1 VKSQQNT
8 EKEQQMTEP
17 TMALMEYL
25 RKHDLLESDFLRDA
39 VQLLMQ
45 QLIELEVSEQVG
57 AEYHERSPD
66 RVTRRN
72 GYRRRQWETRV
83 GQIPLRIPKLRQG
96 SYFPSLLEPRKRSE
110 KALLS
115 VVQEAYVKGVS
126 TRKVDDLV
134 RALGLKGMSKSK
146 VSRICQELDEL
157 VTAFRQRPLEGDYPY
172 VWLDAL
178 YVKVRQHHRIVSQAV
193 VIAIGV
199 RDDGERTVL
208 GFDVGPGEEEAFW
221 TAFLRQLKERGLS
234 GVQLVTSDAHHG
246 LKRAVQ
252 AVLTGATWQRCRVHF
267 MRNVL
272 ARVPQRNKAMVAA
285 AVRTI
290 FAQPDREA
298 AGQQLDT
305 VAQALQPH
313 WPSAAELLWQ
323 AADDVLTFMGF
334 PESHWRRIYST
345 NVLERL
351 NKEVKRRIRVVEIFP
366 NNEAVIRLVGALLVE
381 ADEEWQVQ
389 RRYFSQESMR
399 ELYEP
404 ALAQLGEP
412 TPLTLAPVC

>member
-1 VKSQQNT
+1 
-8 EKEQQMTEP
+8 MTDP

-25 RKHDLLESDFLRDA
+25 RKHDLLEGDFLREA

-57 AEYHERSPD
+57 AGHYERSPE
-66 RVTRRN
+66 RVNRRN
-72 GYRRRQWETRV
+72 GYRRREWETRV

-110 KALLS
+110 KALLA

-134 RALGLKGMSKSK
+134 RALGLSGISKSK

-157 VTAFRQRPLEGDYPY
+157 VSAFRQRPLEGDYPY

-178 YVKVRQHHRIVSQAV
+178 YVKVRQRHRIVSQAV

-199 RDDGERTVL
+199 RRDGERTVL
-208 GFDVGPGEEEAFW
+208 GFDIGPGEEEAFW
-221 TAFLRQLKERGLS
+221 TAFLRQLKERGLT

-246 LKRAVQ
+246 LKNAVQ
-252 AVLTGATWQRCRVHF
+252 AVLAGATWQRCRVHF
-267 MRNVL
+267 MRNLL
-272 ARVPQRNKAMVAA
+272 ARIPQRNKAMVAA
-285 AVRTI
+285 ALRTI
-290 FAQPDREA
+290 FAQPDRQA
-298 AGQQLDT
+298 AGQQLAG
-305 VAQALQPH
+305 VAEALQPH
-313 WPSAAELLWQ
+313 WPAAADLLWE
-323 AADDVLTFMGF
+323 AADDVLAFMAF

-351 NKEVKRRIRVVEIFP
+351 NKEVKRRTRVVEIFP
-366 NNEAVIRLVGALLVE
+366 NHAAVVRLVGALLVE

-389 RRYFSQESMR
+389 RRYFSHESMR

-404 ALAQLGEP
+404 DLAQLGKP
-412 TPLTLAPVC
+412 TPLTLAPVR

>member
-1 VKSQQNT
+1 
-8 EKEQQMTEP
+8 MTEA
-17 TMALMEYL
+17 TMALMDYL
-25 RKHDLLESDFLRDA
+25 RKHDLVESDFLRDA

-57 AEYHERSPD
+57 AGQYERSPE

-72 GYRRRQWETRV
+72 GYRPRQWETRV

-110 KALLS
+110 KALLA

-134 RALGLKGMSKSK
+134 RALGLKGISKSK
-146 VSRICQELDEL
+146 VSRICQGLDEL

-199 RDDGERTVL
+199 RRDGERSVL

-221 TAFLRQLKERGLS
+221 TAFLRQLKERGLT
-234 GVQLVTSDAHHG
+234 GVQLVTSDAHNG
-246 LKRAVQ
+246 LKKAIQ
-252 AVLTGATWQRCRVHF
+252 AVLTGTTWQRCRVHF
-267 MRNVL
+267 MRNLL
-272 ARVPQRNKAMVAA
+272 ARIPQRSKAMVAA

-290 FAQPDREA
+290 FAQPDRQA
-298 AGQQLDT
+298 AGEQLEA
-305 VAQALQPH
+305 VADALQPH
-313 WPSAAELLWQ
+313 WPAASELLRN
-323 AADDVLTFMGF
+323 AANDVLAFMAF

-351 NKEVKRRIRVVEIFP
+351 NKEVKRRTRVVEIFP
-366 NNEAVIRLVGALLVE
+366 NNGAVIRLVGALLVE
-381 ADEEWQVQ
+381 ADDEWQVQ

-399 ELYEP
+399 QLYEP
-404 ALAQLGEP
+404 DLAQLGKP
-412 TPLTLAPVC
+412 TPLTLAPVR

>member
-1 VKSQQNT
+1 
-8 EKEQQMTEP
+8 MTEP

-39 VQLLMQ
+39 VQLMMQ

-57 AEYHERSPD
+57 AGYHERNPD

-83 GQIPLRIPKLRQG
+83 GHIPLRIPKLRQG

-110 KALLS
+110 KALLA

-134 RALGLKGMSKSK
+134 RALGLKGISKSK
-146 VSRICQELDEL
+146 VSRICQGLDQL

-199 RDDGERTVL
+199 RRDGERTVL

-234 GVQLVTSDAHHG
+234 GVQLVISDAHNG
-246 LKRAVQ
+246 LKGAVQ
-252 AVLTGATWQRCRVHF
+252 AVLTGGSWQRCRVHF

-272 ARVPQRNKAMVAA
+272 ARMPQRNKAMVAA

-313 WPSAAELLWQ
+313 WPGAAELLWH
-323 AADDVLTFMGF
+323 AADDVLAFMAF

-404 ALAQLGEP
+404 DLAQLGTP
-412 TPLTLAPVC
+412 TPLTLAPVR

>member
-1 VKSQQNT
+1 
-8 EKEQQMTEP
+8 MTEA

-25 RKHDLLESDFLRDA
+25 RKHDLVESDFLRDA
-39 VQLLMQ
+39 VQLMMQ
-45 QLIELEVSEQVG
+45 QLIELEVSEQIG
-57 AEYHERSPD
+57 AGQYERSPE

-72 GYRRRQWETRV
+72 GYRPRQWETRV
-83 GQIPLRIPKLRQG
+83 GQIPLRIPKLREG

-110 KALLS
+110 KALLA

-134 RALGLKGMSKSK
+134 RALGLKGISKSK
-146 VSRICQELDEL
+146 VSRICQGLDEL
-157 VTAFRQRPLEGDYPY
+157 VTSFRQRPLEGDYPY

-199 RDDGERTVL
+199 RRDGERTVL

-221 TAFLRQLKERGLS
+221 TAFLRQLKERGLT
-234 GVQLVTSDAHHG
+234 GVHLVTSDAHNG
-246 LKRAVQ
+246 LKKAIQ

-267 MRNVL
+267 MRNLL
-272 ARVPQRNKAMVAA
+272 ARIPQRSKAMVAA

-290 FAQPDREA
+290 FAQPDRQA
-298 AGQQLDT
+298 AGEQLEA
-305 VAQALQPH
+305 VAAALQPH
-313 WPSAAELLWQ
+313 WPAASELFRN
-323 AADDVLTFMGF
+323 AADDVLAFMAF

-351 NKEVKRRIRVVEIFP
+351 NKEVKRRTRVVEIFP
-366 NNEAVIRLVGALLVE
+366 NNGAVIRLVGTLLVE
-381 ADEEWQVQ
+381 ADDEWQVQ

-404 ALAQLGEP
+404 DLAQLGKP
-412 TPLTLAPVC
+412 TPLTLAPVR

>member
-1 VKSQQNT
+1 
-8 EKEQQMTEP
+8 MTDP

-25 RKHDLLESDFLRDA
+25 RKHDLLEGDFLRVA
-39 VQLLMQ
+39 VQLLVQ
-45 QLIELEVSEQVG
+45 QLIELEASEQIG
-57 AEYHERSPD
+57 AGRYERGAD
-66 RVTRRN
+66 RVNHRN
-72 GYRRRQWETRV
+72 GYRARQWETRV
-83 GQIPLRIPKLRQG
+83 GQNPLRIPKLRQG

-110 KALLS
+110 KALLA

-134 RALGLKGMSKSK
+134 RALGLQGVSKSK

-157 VTAFRQRPLEGDYPY
+157 VTAFRRRPLAGDYPY

-199 RDDGERTVL
+199 RRDGERTVL
-208 GFDVGPGEEEAFW
+208 GFDSGPGEEEAFW
-221 TAFLRQLKERGLS
+221 TAFLRQLKERGLT

-246 LKRAVQ
+246 LKKAVQ
-252 AVLTGATWQRCRVHF
+252 TVLTGAAWQRCRVHF
-267 MRNVL
+267 MRNLL
-272 ARVPQRNKAMVAA
+272 ARIPQRNKAMVAA
-285 AVRTI
+285 ALRTI
-290 FAQPDREA
+290 FAQPDRQA
-298 AGQQLDT
+298 AGQQLAG
-305 VAQALQPH
+305 VAEALQPH
-313 WPSAAELLWQ
+313 WPAAAELLLE
-323 AADDVLTFMGF
+323 AADDVLAFMAF

-351 NKEVKRRIRVVEIFP
+351 NKEVKRRTRVVEIFP
-366 NNEAVIRLVGALLVE
+366 NHAAVIRLVGALLVE

-404 ALAQLGEP
+404 DLAQLGKP
-412 TPLTLAPVC
+412 TPLTLAPVR